1 MSALG
6 ALAGLG
12 FAIGLGLLASAWSAS
27 RPSVLQRVAPYVGTH
42 HRTSRLLYRP
52 PATSTW
58 ARLAG
63 PISKDAARVLN
74 RLGSTNA
81 SIAKRLDLIGSASG
95 VDTFRLEQ
103 LLWATASLGAGL
115 VLAIPLTLAGRTEP
129 VAAALGVAL
138 AGVCGALGRDRRL
151 THAVALRQRR
161 IAMELPTV
169 AELLALAVSAGESP
183 VAALDRVAQ
192 TTHGD
197 LAREITRTLA
207 DVRAGDGITTALDA
221 LARRVDLVPLTRFA
235 DGVSVA
241 IERGS
246 PLAEVL
252 RAQAADA
259 RDAAKRD
266 LMEAGGKKEIAMLVP
281 VVFLVLPLT
290 VLFALFP
297 GISLLEGGL
306 R

>member
-1 MSALG
+1 MNPLG
-6 ALAGLG
+6 AVAGLG
-12 FAIGLGLLASAWSAS
+12 VGIGIVMIAAAWAAS
-27 RPSVLQRVAPYVGTH
+27 RPSVLRRVAPYVGTR
-42 HRTSRLLYRP
+42 HRASRLLYRP
-52 PATSTW
+52 PHTSIRS
-58 ARLAG
+58 RLLE
-63 PISKDAARVLN
+63 PISKDAARILA
-74 RLGSTNA
+74 RLGSTNT
-81 SIAKRLDLIGSASG
+81 SIERRLDLIGAAG
-95 VDTFRLEQ
+95 LDTFRLEQ
-103 LLWATASLGAGL
+103 VLWAAVGLGIGL
-115 VLAIPLTLAGRTEP
+115 GVGLPLTITGRTEP
-129 VAAALGVAL
+129 VAAACGIAI
-138 AGVCGALGRDRRL
+138 AGVCGALLRDRHL
-151 THAVALRQRR
+151 TRAVAARQQR
-161 IAMELPTV
+161 IAAELPTI

-183 VAALDRVAQ
+183 TAALERVAR

-207 DVRAGDGITTALDA
+207 DVRAGAGITAALDA
-221 LARRVDLVPLTRFA
+221 LARRVDLIPLTRFA

-297 GISLLEGGL
+297 GISLIEGGL
-306 R
+306 G